1 MSQKVQPR
9 VEVVIPV
16 HTPERPLRR
25 AVESILADPAPVA
38 VIVVAHGIDPSVL
51 ADHLAG
57 LDMSRVLVLSH
68 NDGIKSAA
76 GPFNAGIAAA
86 TAEFVA
92 VMGSDDWLEPG
103 CVTALL
109 AHADEGARPDAVL
122 VPTKH
127 QDGAEIPSPLPRPGR
142 ERNLDAAKDELFY
155 RTAPLGLIR
164 TATWRP
170 NYEFD
175 ASLHAGIDMEPS
187 ARLWASGASI
197 SYARHAPR
205 YVIGADAKS
214 RVSMDPVA
222 VRKVMGAIYSTAG
235 APWTREATPAVRR
248 SLAIKLARVHILG
261 FVYAR
266 ACSEKPLFSPD
277 DVAAL
282 QEATVALT
290 ALSPRW
296 REPFSVAD
304 RWIFE
309 VVEAAAG
316 APEIVAVAQRRAGAN
331 LWQRQVPRK
340 PWKIL
345 DRESNLVRT
354 LRMILDRRA
363 MAQRI
368 AAKR

>member
-1 MSQKVQPR
+1 MNPGPNLR
-9 VEVVIPV
+9 VEIVVPV

-25 AVESILADPAPVA
+25 AVESVLADPAPVG
-38 VIVVAHGIDPSVL
+38 VIVVAHGIDPAVL

-57 LDMSRVLVLSH
+57 LDMSRVKVLTH

-76 GPFNAGIAAA
+76 GPFNAGIDAA
-86 TAEFVA
+86 TAEFIA

-109 AHADEGARPDAVL
+109 AHADAGNRPDAVL
-122 VPTKH
+122 VPIKH
-127 QDGAEIPSPLPRPGR
+127 QDGTEIPSPLPRPGR
-142 ERNLDAAKDELFY
+142 ERELDAAKDELFY
-155 RTAPLGLIR
+155 RTAPLGLLR
-164 TATWRP
+164 TSTWRP
-170 NYEFD
+170 AYEFD

-205 YVIGADAKS
+205 YVIGADAES

-235 APWTREATPAVRR
+235 APWTRTATRVVRH
-248 SLAIKLARVHILG
+248 SLAVKLARVHLLG

-266 ACSEKPLFSPD
+266 ALSEQPFFTPVD
-277 DVAAL
+277 RAAL
-282 QEATVALT
+282 HEATVALT
-290 ALSPRW
+290 ALSPTW
-296 REPFSVAD
+296 REPFSVGD

-309 VVEAAAG
+309 ALEIGESAEQIVVA
-316 APEIVAVAQRRAGAN
+316 AQRRAGAN

-340 PWKIL
+340 LWHVV
-345 DRESNLVRT
+345 DRESNLIRT

-363 MAQRI
+363 V
-368 AAKR
+368 AKR